1 MQKALI
7 LGASGGIGG
16 AVAAQLARQGWSVDG
31 LSRKA
36 DGFDVTDPQA
46 VASQLERLQGTY
58 DLVFIATGQLH
69 GAGHPPEK
77 SLRALSA
84 EAMAD
89 QFVVNAI
96 GPALVMRHAQRLLPR
111 DRRAVL
117 AVLSARVGSI
127 TDNRL
132 GGWYSYRMAKAA
144 LNQALRTSSV
154 EIARTHPKAICV
166 ALHPG
171 TVQTEFTKDYT
182 ARHSTV
188 KPAQAAR
195 NLINV
200 IEGLTPGNTGQFF
213 DWAGK
218 PVPW

>member
-1 MQKALI
+1 
-7 LGASGGIGG
+7 
-16 AVAAQLARQGWSVDG
+16 
-31 LSRKA
+31 
-36 DGFDVTDPQA
+36 
-46 VASQLERLQGTY
+46 
-58 DLVFIATGQLH
+58 
-69 GAGHPPEK
+69 
-77 SLRALSA
+77 
-84 EAMAD
+84 
-89 QFVVNAI
+89 
-96 GPALVMRHAQRLLPR
+96 
-111 DRRAVL
+111 
-117 AVLSARVGSI
+117 
-127 TDNRL
+127 
-132 GGWYSYRMAKAA
+132 MAKAA

-171 TVQTEFTKDYT
+171 TVQTEFTKEYA

-195 NLINV
+195 NLMNV